1 MAAAF
6 DDEDLSVDLPS
17 FERDR
22 PRERSDESNNPPPN
36 PNQSAMAMAP
46 PSRPIGKGGD
56 LSRQSPAT
64 MRDMQR
70 LDQYHTV
77 KVLGE
82 GSFGKVKLAIHQPSG
97 RQVALKII
105 SRRKLLSR
113 DMIGRVEREIQYLQL
128 LRHPHIIKLYVN
140 HSPLC
145 FRNRAQRRRNLLTS
159 PLR

>member
-36 PNQSAMAMAP
+36 PSQSAMTMP
-46 PSRPIGKGGD
+46 PPRPIGKGGD
-56 LSRQSPAT
+56 PSRQSPTT

-82 GSFGKVKLAIHQPSG
+82 GSFGKVKLAVHQPSG
-97 RQVALKII
+97 RQVALKVI

-128 LRHPHIIKLYVN
+128 LRHPHIIKLCVN
-140 HSPLC
+140 SSSLC
-145 FRNRAQRRRNLLTS
+145 FCNRAQRRGNLLTS
-159 PLR
+159 SLR